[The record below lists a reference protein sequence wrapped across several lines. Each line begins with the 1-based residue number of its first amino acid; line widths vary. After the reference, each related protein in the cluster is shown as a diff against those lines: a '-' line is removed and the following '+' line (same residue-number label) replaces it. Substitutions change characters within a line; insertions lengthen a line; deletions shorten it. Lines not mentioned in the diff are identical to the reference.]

1 MSHDEEE
8 RSCAS
13 EWTSDSSE
21 SESSDVDDDAP
32 CDEEEESAGSDDD
45 SASASDGSD
54 AVLRPPPDETPFQHA
69 PGAPHVGR
77 VWSPAL
83 PHLHL
88 DTFRAFPDFLPGLLD
103 ADGAGDGGC
112 ATSSRLLTRVVRD
125 CRVAK
130 SVEAAADGEQ
140 YSSGSTYWLAAS
152 DAPWCALEHL
162 ARRVF
167 QLHTRDVPVSAFDPK
182 YSGAEWWTQVLDD
195 PGEDEIGAHWDKDY
209 GTEAADVN
217 VHPHV
222 GTVTYLSDVGAP
234 TVMLPLK
241 TKPRY
246 SADVRGRAP
255 RVPSGTRRES
265 LGKNDA
271 GAFVSYPAVGKH
283 VAFDGAWLHAAPSDL
298 AAGSP
303 GRNRDDGK
311 ESAEEEKAPRVT
323 FLVNVWL
330 DYVPSTVVRLS
341 RAIAERMSTEPYVAN
356 DGEKAARERPPELI
370 RLGAF
375 ETGAGGA
382 KSSGVEAEEV
392 SLNFLH
398 AEKRHKLKMDVPR
411 AWMERG
417 GEDHRESGAV
427 EGRGRPGS
435 TSPGGSFGLLYG
447 EGRGAEIF
455 YTPKGKRKAE
465 RDALRAKRRRKEE
478 DEKEEDEE
486 GNTAR

>member
-1 MSHDEEE
+1 
-8 RSCAS
+8 
-13 EWTSDSSE
+13 
-21 SESSDVDDDAP
+21 
-32 CDEEEESAGSDDD
+32 
-45 SASASDGSD
+45 
-54 AVLRPPPDETPFQHA
+54 
-69 PGAPHVGR
+69 
-77 VWSPAL
+77 
-83 PHLHL
+83 
-88 DTFRAFPDFLPGLLD
+88 
-103 ADGAGDGGC
+103 
-112 ATSSRLLTRVVRD
+112 
-125 CRVAK
+125 
-130 SVEAAADGEQ
+130 
-140 YSSGSTYWLAAS
+140 
-152 DAPWCALEHL
+152 
-162 ARRVF
+162 
-167 QLHTRDVPVSAFDPK
+167 
-182 YSGAEWWTQVLDD
+182 
-195 PGEDEIGAHWDKDY
+195 
-209 GTEAADVN
+209 
-217 VHPHV
+217 
-222 GTVTYLSDVGAP
+222 
-234 TVMLPLK
+234 
-241 TKPRY
+241 
-246 SADVRGRAP
+246 
-255 RVPSGTRRES
+255 
-265 LGKNDA
+265 
-271 GAFVSYPAVGKH
+271 
-283 VAFDGAWLHAAPSDL
+283 
-298 AAGSP
+298 
-303 GRNRDDGK
+303 
-311 ESAEEEKAPRVT
+311 VT

-382 KSSGVEAEEV
+382 KSSGVEAEEL